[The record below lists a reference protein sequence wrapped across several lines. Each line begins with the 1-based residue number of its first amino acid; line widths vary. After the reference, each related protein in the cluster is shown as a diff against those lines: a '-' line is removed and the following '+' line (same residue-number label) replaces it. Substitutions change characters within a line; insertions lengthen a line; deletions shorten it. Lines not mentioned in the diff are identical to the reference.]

1 MAKFNGWG
9 NAGAGNMQNLMRQAQ
24 KMQQDV
30 QRVQEEVGNAEFET
44 SVGGGAV
51 KVVIN
56 GKKEFKSVEISPA
69 AVDPDDV
76 EMLQDLILSA
86 VNQAIRTAEETMEK
100 EVSKVTGGLGNLGG
114 LGF

>member
-1 MAKFNGWG
+1 MAKFNGWNTG
-9 NAGAGNMQNLMRQAQ
+9 GGNMQNLMRQAQ
-24 KMQQDV
+24 KMQQEV
-30 QRVQEEVGNAEFET
+30 QRVQEEIGNTEFET

-56 GKKEFKSVEISPA
+56 GKKEFKSIEISPA

-86 VNQAIRTAEETMEK
+86 VNEAVRTAEETMEK
-100 EVSKVTGGLGNLGG
+100 EVGKVTGGMGGMGG